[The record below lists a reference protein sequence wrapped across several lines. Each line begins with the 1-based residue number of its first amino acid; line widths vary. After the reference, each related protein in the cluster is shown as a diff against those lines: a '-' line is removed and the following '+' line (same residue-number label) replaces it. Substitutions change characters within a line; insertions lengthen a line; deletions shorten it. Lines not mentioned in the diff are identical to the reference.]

1 MCSSLVLSKPAVTRT
16 WPIGSSVF
24 SIPVEILLLMIKE
37 SNDYIDMHITV
48 LIITIV
54 ESIRV
59 IAGGEGLEIS
69 QA

>member
-1 MCSSLVLSKPAVTRT
+1 MLSKPAVTRA

-59 IAGGEGLEIS
+59 IAGGEGPEIS

>member
-1 MCSSLVLSKPAVTRT
+1 
-16 WPIGSSVF
+16 
-24 SIPVEILLLMIKE
+24 MIKE